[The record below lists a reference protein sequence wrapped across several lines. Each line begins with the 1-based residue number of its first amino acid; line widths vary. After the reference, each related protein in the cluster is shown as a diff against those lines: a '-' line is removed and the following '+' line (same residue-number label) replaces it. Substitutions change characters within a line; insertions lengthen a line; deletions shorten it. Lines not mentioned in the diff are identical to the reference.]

1 MKEDKKEDCKIF
13 IDALTDALGR
23 SDEQSIEEVKNDLRD
38 EGIEVEET
46 MEKLITMVKNISIAA
61 KRKQLDI
68 AKEKRQITESK
79 KLDFVSKFNE
89 WTKDEI
95 LSRIKEIS
103 SLMGTN
109 VSVAYRDLDSTNI
122 DDLKSLLED
131 MEIAKQQ
138 YECEKDSN
146 EE

>member
-1 MKEDKKEDCKIF
+1 MKEDKKEGCKIF
-13 IDALTDALGR
+13 LDALTDALGR

-46 MEKLITMVKNISIAA
+46 MKKLITMVKNTSMAA
-61 KRKQLDI
+61 RRKQLDI
-68 AKEKRQITESK
+68 AKEKRHKTESK
-79 KLDFVSKFNE
+79 KLDFVNKFNE
-89 WTKDEI
+89 WTRDEI
-95 LSRIKEIS
+95 LLRIKEIS
-103 SLMGTN
+103 SLQGTN
-109 VSVAYRDLDSTNI
+109 VSVAYRDLDSKNI

>member
-1 MKEDKKEDCKIF
+1 MKEDKKEDSKIF

-38 EGIEVEET
+38 EGIKVKEI
-46 MEKLITMVKNISIAA
+46 MNKLITMVKNTSMAA
-61 KRKQLDI
+61 RREQLDI
-68 AKEKRQITESK
+68 AKEKRHKTESK
-79 KLDFVSKFNE
+79 KLNFVNKFNE
-89 WTKDEI
+89 LTRDEI

-103 SLMGTN
+103 SLLGTN
-109 VSVAYRDLDSTNI
+109 VSVAYRDFDSINT

-138 YECEKDSN
+138 YESEEDSN

>member
-1 MKEDKKEDCKIF
+1 MKEDKREDSKFF

-23 SDEQSIEEVKNDLRD
+23 SDEQSIEDVKNELRE
-38 EGIEVEET
+38 EGIDVEET
-46 MEKLITMVKNISIAA
+46 MKKFITMVKKTSMAA
-61 KRKQLDI
+61 RRKQLDI
-68 AKEKRQITESK
+68 AKEKRHKAESR

-89 WTKDEI
+89 WTRGEI

-103 SLMGTN
+103 SLPGIN
-109 VSVAYRDLDSTNI
+109 VSVAYRDLDSINT
-122 DDLKSLLED
+122 DGLKSLLED

-138 YECEKDSN
+138 YECEEDSN

>member
-1 MKEDKKEDCKIF
+1 MKEDKKVNGKIF

-46 MEKLITMVKNISIAA
+46 MEKLITMVKNISMAA